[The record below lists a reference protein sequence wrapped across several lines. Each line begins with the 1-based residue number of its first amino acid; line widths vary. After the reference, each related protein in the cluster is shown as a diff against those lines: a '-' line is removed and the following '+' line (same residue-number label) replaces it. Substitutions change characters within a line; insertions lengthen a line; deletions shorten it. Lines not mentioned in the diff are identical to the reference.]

1 MQAPASVR
9 RANRNAIRAAR
20 SFRRPT
26 TNGAAAGPKRAHG
39 PPSENETDRHG
50 RPHAR
55 PRYEVHHMATITKL
69 RNKIEHVSALKGW
82 RMRWYMQ

>member
-1 MQAPASVR
+1 M
-9 RANRNAIRAAR
+9 
-20 SFRRPT
+20 
-26 TNGAAAGPKRAHG
+26 RAHG
-39 PPSENETDRHG
+39 PPSEIETDWHG
-50 RPHAR
+50 RQHAR